1 MNWLN
6 QEKGFS
12 KEAFI
17 TLVEKERERLYRVA
31 YGYLKN
37 ESLALEALDEAIYIF
52 YKERKKLREP
62 TYALTYVTRI
72 LINECLRIIRQQKK
86 LVYEV
91 PEHFQEGVEDA
102 VVSISTKVALDMLP
116 EHLRQV
122 IVLRYFAELTI
133 KETASILDAPEGT
146 IASWTKQALKLLK
159 LELSD
164 EKGARIL

>member
-17 TLVEKERERLYRVA
+17 TLVEQERERLYRVA

-62 TYALTYVTRI
+62 AYALTYVTRI

-102 VVSISTKVALDMLP
+102 VVSISTKVALETLP
-116 EHLRQV
+116 EHHRQV